1 LAYYLFIVR
10 DYDIMR
16 RKMTGEPSKTEGT
29 FGSFL
34 EMLNA
39 QKTAEPVTEASSVS
53 KELEENLPGENLLE
67 ENLVALLALL
77 VNENGGPV
85 LVDDLYLKSG
95 IRLKQFGEAFNVML
109 QEGLVTLKDGDQ
121 VVLAPNIQE
130 KL

>member
-53 KELEENLPGENLLE
+53 KELEENLLE

>member
-1 LAYYLFIVR
+1 
-10 DYDIMR
+10 MR

-34 EMLNA
+34 EMLNS
-39 QKTAEPVTEASSVS
+39 QKSTEPASEPASVS
-53 KELEENLPGENLLE
+53 NELEENIVELLT
-67 ENLVALLALL
+67 LLARH
-77 VNENGGPV
+77 NGGPL

-109 QEGLVTLKDGDQ
+109 KEGLVTMQDGDQ
-121 VVLAPNIQE
+121 VVLAPTIQE